1 MNNFSK
7 ELAVTRAGYPF
18 FPWIDIPNQIT
29 VPLYSKFSR
38 VLSFWATFCF
48 PRKYKG
54 IGEGKKC
61 INRKQKYGWGSPIKL
76 STTNTILTYNILG
89 WLATSSN
96 HWGCLHNS

>member
-1 MNNFSK
+1 VFGPGESLLPSSIVGHMNNFSK

-61 INRKQKYGWGSPIKL
+61 INRKQKYGWGSPI
-76 STTNTILTYNILG
+76 
-89 WLATSSN
+89 
-96 HWGCLHNS
+96 NSVQPTQF